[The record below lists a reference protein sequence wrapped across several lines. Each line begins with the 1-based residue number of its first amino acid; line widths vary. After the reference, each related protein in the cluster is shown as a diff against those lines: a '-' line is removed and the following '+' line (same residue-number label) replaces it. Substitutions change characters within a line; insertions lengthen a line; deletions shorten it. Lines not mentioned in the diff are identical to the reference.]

1 MKTYTIYHHWD
12 NPNAGG
18 HDFYGTYLDQDLAIR
33 EMKALA
39 DDDRRIQE
47 ENGAEWD
54 ADFYQ
59 NTDTYISYGFY
70 VGGFYGDTTNVWE
83 LVEQEVVE

>member
-12 NPNAGG
+12 DPNHEGDEFVAA
-18 HDFYGTYLDQDLAIR
+18 YLDRDRAIQ
-33 EMKALA
+33 EMKLLA
-39 DDDRRIQE
+39 DADRQQQE
-47 ENGAEWD
+47 QDGTEWD
-54 ADFYQ
+54 ADFCQ

-70 VGGFYGDTTNVWE
+70 VGGFYGDATNVWE